1 MYLRSPTRHY
11 YLLPDNAHLFIYSVL
26 LNAGPALIKSLL
38 GIPRQQPVETRSIV
52 QLLQHSF
59 PATAIQG
66 APVGKNAE
74 GRKQQTPNYSRAAV
88 TPANPLKRTEGKVWN
103 LVRYFCRKHLCH
115 KHFSAQL
122 TGLGQLCPER
132 STVLFQLV
140 EMLAFLPV
148 IDGFNDPMD
157 DDDLPQELVSYFETR
172 YTGGERS

>member
-26 LNAGPALIKSLL
+26 LNIGPALIKSLL
-38 GIPRQQPVETRSIV
+38 GIPRQQPVETGCII

-59 PATAIQG
+59 PAITIQG
-66 APVGKNAE
+66 APVGENAE
-74 GRKQQTPNYSRAAV
+74 GRKQQTPNYSTAAV
-88 TPANPLKRTEGKVWN
+88 TPANPLKRTKGKVWN
-103 LVRYFCRKHLCH
+103 LLQYFCSKHLCH

-122 TGLGQLCPER
+122 TGLGQFCHGR

-157 DDDLPQELVSYFETR
+157 DDDLPQELVSYLETR